1 MGGFIL
7 ILVFT
12 VIMLINNTIRLA
24 LFSQRFLIRSM
35 QLVGATSGFIKRP
48 FLQRSVFHGAIAGV
62 LASLLLYGLLQ
73 LANSKIDRL
82 VELQEETYLLALYG
96 LLIVLG
102 SFIAFI
108 STYRA
113 MNKYLKMSLD
123 ELY

>member
-1 MGGFIL
+1 MGWL
-7 ILVFT
+7 
-12 VIMLINNTIRLA
+12 
-24 LFSQRFLIRSM
+24 
-35 QLVGATSGFIKRP
+35 
-48 FLQRSVFHGAIAGV
+48 